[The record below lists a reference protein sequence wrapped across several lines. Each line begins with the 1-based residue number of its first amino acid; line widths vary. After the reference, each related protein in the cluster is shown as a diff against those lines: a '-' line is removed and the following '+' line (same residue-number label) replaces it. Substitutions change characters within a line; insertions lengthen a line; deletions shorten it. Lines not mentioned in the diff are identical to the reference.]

1 MKHFGLKQIG
11 KKLIALSMAAAA
23 SVTMMLSIA
32 PATANAGDPTVY
44 TSQDEFI
51 PLSAPIYNW
60 KNSNKVLRFK
70 VKLAY
75 NYTGGA
81 DFALMDKD
89 GNYSTNFLS
98 FKPKQGTV
106 SYGGTLTDL
115 TGSGTMRWYQCSI
128 EVNKLSNFGYSKG
141 TSFYL
146 SPAQEKR
153 QTLYYL
159 YNLGH
164 GTYKD
169 FEVLEN
175 VDPDRS
181 VNRFHV
187 NQLNLNMTNMTQPNP
202 DSVPMWKYSSKKII
216 FDFKATNDHYYGND
230 NFSINMQTITDD
242 GHWYKIA
249 NTITV
254 NAVTGATTLPGATV
268 NSLGG
273 GWYHIELPLNKFT
286 PYYGQVS
293 NPGSR
298 TLDVIGFDWV
308 NHSFLMRDFRVV

>member
-1 MKHFGLKQIG
+1 MKHFGLKHIG
-11 KKLIALSMAAAA
+11 KKLIALSMAAVA
-23 SVTMMLSIA
+23 SVTMMLGTA
-32 PATANAGDPTVY
+32 PVTANATDPTVY

-75 NYTGGA
+75 NYNGGA

-89 GNYSTNFLS
+89 GHYCTNFLS
-98 FKPKQGTV
+98 FKPKLGTV

-128 EVNKLSNFGYSKG
+128 QVNQMHNFGYSQG

-146 SPAQEKR
+146 SPTQEGR

-187 NQLNLNMTNMTQPNP
+187 NQLNLNMTTMTQPNL
-202 DSVPMWKYSSKKII
+202 DSVAMWKYSSKKII
-216 FDFKATNDHYYGND
+216 FDFKATKDHIYGNN
-230 NFSINMQTITDD
+230 NFSVNLQTITDD

-249 NTITV
+249 NSITV
-254 NAVTGATTLPGATV
+254 NVVNGTTTLPGATV
-268 NSLGG
+268 NNLGG

-308 NHSFLMRDFRVV
+308 NHSFLMRDFRVA